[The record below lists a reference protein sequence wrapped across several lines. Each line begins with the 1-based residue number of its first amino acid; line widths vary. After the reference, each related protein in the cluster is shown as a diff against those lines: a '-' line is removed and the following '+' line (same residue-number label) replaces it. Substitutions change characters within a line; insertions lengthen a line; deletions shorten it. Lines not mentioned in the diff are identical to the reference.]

1 MEWGSNSRG
10 IQGFNHYKII
20 KMNIILIIANILV
33 VFTFIAHTY
42 FGDREYMLI
51 EPKDGNID
59 KQEKWTMGRG
69 AFHIVSADFLLASV
83 GLFLINFTSVFTEKK
98 LLLDILAIYFLL
110 YGLGFL
116 IAVLIS
122 KKFSNNLFKLAQWIL
137 MFLIAGLI
145 YWGSN

>member
-1 MEWGSNSRG
+1 
-10 IQGFNHYKII
+10 
-20 KMNIILIIANILV
+20 MNIILIIANILV
-33 VFTFIAHTY
+33 VLTFIAHTY
-42 FGDREYMLI
+42 FGDREYMLL

-69 AFHIVSADFLLASV
+69 AFHFVSADFLLASV

-98 LLLDILAIYFLL
+98 LLLDILAFYFLL
-110 YGLGFL
+110 YGLSFL

-122 KKFSNNLFKLAQWIL
+122 KKFTNNLFKLAQWIL